1 MHGHSKKKNSFF
13 YGCNTAANGGFLSW
27 TIVRLLPRIFAQ
39 KTHMFNYK
47 DCRFRV
53 EPYKIGTARIVAW
66 KQFQIT
72 HSFTLENSFY
82 GFDVG
87 EDEDRI
93 FTQEDY
99 KNVGLKFTMSI
110 YEMHFLWKQIKRELQ
125 VTHGW
130 LKPRTLNEMTGVPAA
145 QIMHEE
151 TALLKEEERKKKAIE
166 QYEQFLKTFYKS
178 SKPIFSKKKN
188 DDKDG
193 KLDKNRAQAILE
205 KSKLRDRDKQVLDGN
220 EKGVKSRNGLNGS
233 KMLTDEKGEKRDLKT
248 TQLKADGND
257 PKAEEVCNNDDIE
270 DVLNKPSV
278 C

>member
-233 KMLTDEKGEKRDLKT
+233 KMLTDEKGEKRDLKKN
-248 TQLKADGND
+248 QLKADGND
-257 PKAEEVCNNDDIE
+257 PKTDEVCNNDDIE

>member
-1 MHGHSKKKNSFF
+1 MNPDGVIIGNYRNSVAGVDLNRQWINPEPEFHPEVVAVKNLMQQIKEEDKRQIWIYCDLHGHSKKKNSFF

-82 GFDVG
+82 GYSLG
-87 EDEDRI
+87 EDENRV
-93 FTQEDY
+93 FTPEDY
-99 KNVGLKFTMSI
+99 SDIGVKFTMSI
-110 YEMHFLWKQIKRELQ
+110 YEMHFLWKQIRRELQ

-145 QIMHEE
+145 QIMAEE
-151 TALLKEEERKKKAIE
+151 AAQQKEEERKKKAIE
-166 QYEQFLKTFYKS
+166 QYE
-178 SKPIFSKKKN
+178 
-188 DDKDG
+188 
-193 KLDKNRAQAILE
+193 
-205 KSKLRDRDKQVLDGN
+205 
-220 EKGVKSRNGLNGS
+220 
-233 KMLTDEKGEKRDLKT
+233 
-248 TQLKADGND
+248 
-257 PKAEEVCNNDDIE
+257 
-270 DVLNKPSV
+270 
-278 C
+278 

>member
-1 MHGHSKKKNSFF
+1 
-13 YGCNTAANGGFLSW
+13 
-27 TIVRLLPRIFAQ
+27 
-39 KTHMFNYK
+39 
-47 DCRFRV
+47 
-53 EPYKIGTARIVAW
+53 
-66 KQFQIT
+66 
-72 HSFTLENSFY
+72 
-82 GFDVG
+82 
-87 EDEDRI
+87 
-93 FTQEDY
+93 
-99 KNVGLKFTMSI
+99 MSI

-233 KMLTDEKGEKRDLKT
+233 KMLTDEKGEKRDLKKN
-248 TQLKADGND
+248 QLKADGND
-257 PKAEEVCNNDDIE
+257 PKTDEVCNNDDIE